1 MDARYMFFVQDVGQ
15 RLNNY
20 REVVMINTGKLRR
33 RSMQLMLALM
43 ATGSFAMVQAQT
55 IISEVLYDASSA
67 DNGNV
72 FVELFGTP
80 GTLLDG
86 LLLEGVNGA
95 DGSVYRTVLLAGMIP
110 SDGVFVIGDDSG
122 DGTTLVPAADLVRDV
137 DFQNGP
143 DSIVLR
149 DATVIL
155 DALGYGDFG
164 GGIFAG
170 EGSAAPDVAAGNSL
184 ARLDLL
190 ADTNNNLLDFAV
202 LDLPTPGSVPVSAVP
217 IPPAVLLFLSGLFG
231 MVGIARKRG

>member
-1 MDARYMFFVQDVGQ
+1 MLF
-15 RLNNY
+15 
-20 REVVMINTGKLRR
+20 TGKFRCR
-33 RSMQLMLALM
+33 VTQLVLLSGTVFMHTA
-43 ATGSFAMVQAQT
+43 APAQT
-55 IISEVLYDASSA
+55 IISEVLYDAAST

-95 DGSVYRTVLLAGMIP
+95 DGSVYRSVVLAGTIP
-110 SDGVFVIGDDSG
+110 SDGIFVIGDDSG
-122 DGTTLVPAADLVRDV
+122 DGTSLVNDVDLVREV

-149 DATVIL
+149 DAGLTL

-164 GGIFAG
+164 NGVFAG
-170 EGSAAPDVAAGNSL
+170 EGNAAPDVPAGGSL
-184 ARLDLL
+184 ARFDPAVDTHNNL
-190 ADTNNNLLDFAV
+190 ADFMV

-217 IPPAVLLFLSGLFG
+217 LPPAVVLFLSGILG
-231 MVGIARKRG
+231 LAGVARKQA